1 MGKQVKSLK
10 PLVSGEPKAV
20 EGAGAKRSRDGAAS
34 SAAAKAADM
43 SGDDRFSLSK
53 FQLDERFKSRAKAAA
68 ELKAAAER
76 ERSEEEELQE
86 DEEFG
91 DDDVSDGH
99 DDTGED
105 YDDDDGGDDSDG
117 NYDVGLDDDVGG
129 GDEENGGGSE
139 GEVVDGDAA
148 ADGGEPKAKKIGKK
162 LKPMSP
168 EELAAFMK
176 VVPLFGDAWLCVMQ
190 FAGTRAA
197 RCRVSQPHSA
207 LHEAHQ
213 GRVTAAPAR
222 ARVLSVSL
230 NTQVRHLL
238 QKFGEI
244 GRIYLTPENSAVT
257 KRRRKMGGNKR
268 VKYEDGWVEFMDKK
282 KARQVA
288 SMLNGQPMGNK
299 NRGFFEHDLWTIK

>member
-10 PLVSGEPKAV
+10 PLVSGEPEAV

-34 SAAAKAADM
+34 SAAAKAAAM

-99 DDTGED
+99 DDAGD
-105 YDDDDGGDDSDG
+105 DDAGDDDDDDDGGDDSDG

-176 VVPLFGDAWLCVMQ
+176 VVPLFGDAW
-190 FAGTRAA
+190 
-197 RCRVSQPHSA
+197 
-207 LHEAHQ
+207 
-213 GRVTAAPAR
+213 
-222 ARVLSVSL
+222 
-230 NTQVRHLL
+230 
-238 QKFGEI
+238 
-244 GRIYLTPENSAVT
+244 
-257 KRRRKMGGNKR
+257 
-268 VKYEDGWVEFMDKK
+268 
-282 KARQVA
+282 
-288 SMLNGQPMGNK
+288 
-299 NRGFFEHDLWTIK
+299 